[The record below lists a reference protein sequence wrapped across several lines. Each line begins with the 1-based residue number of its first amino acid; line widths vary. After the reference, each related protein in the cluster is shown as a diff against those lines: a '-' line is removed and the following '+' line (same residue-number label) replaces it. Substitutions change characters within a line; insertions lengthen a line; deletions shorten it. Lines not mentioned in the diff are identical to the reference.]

1 MPIIPGNP
9 KIETI
14 KIVNIF
20 IEIVVLIGKTITLKH
35 K

>member
-1 MPIIPGNP
+1 MPIILGNP

-20 IEIVVLIGKTITLKH
+20 IEIVVLIGKTITLKA
-35 K
+35 

>member
-9 KIETI
+9 KTETI

-20 IEIVVLIGKTITLKH
+20 IETAVLSGKTMTLKA
-35 K
+35 

>member
-20 IEIVVLIGKTITLKH
+20 IEIVVLMGKTITLKA
-35 K
+35 

>member
-1 MPIIPGNP
+1 MQIIPGNP

-20 IEIVVLIGKTITLKH
+20 IEIVALLIGKTITLKA
-35 K
+35 